1 MKKLVYLM
9 IGLLVCAGSL
19 SAQTTTSLS
28 ASTLDQVIAQA
39 QQRQSN
45 YNSGAALA
53 TATQLY
59 NANYWDNSYWKNFW
73 TQSHATSD
81 TWYQQYMIIQVVIQ
95 NYIQHMQA
103 STNWIPNVTALTG
116 ADGQVISLNR
126 VQVYDGMRTYYWQ
139 YNAVVDGQTY
149 SDTDLN
155 ALVTRVKEVW
165 YEDSSTDPTKAFMP
179 HYFKYG
185 DQNGQDLNIL
195 SESSFNGATNLYQML
210 VTNGQVASLVG
221 SLDTSIN
228 PNLTIPASSLSDPS
242 YLDALN
248 NLGIKP
254 VNQFVGQK
262 DASSIVAILQKLYAN
277 QQTDPQV
284 LEAAACSA
292 LFDDLFV
299 GGWGSA
305 PGPNSS
311 GWWNNA
317 SSTWSSSYNGNQWVF
332 NHTNGPVAHSTTY
345 YKALATYDANAALVI
360 GYLQVLLGQ
369 MTTQVAQAN
378 ADDTTMLG
386 MVSTYRQQ
394 QTNQSP
400 IQSAITD
407 SAAQQLFNSS
417 VGNQS
422 LSSIPL
428 IGMAQYLIYEILP
441 PWASSVTIPGT
452 YDPPI
457 DNPFYET
464 ILAQLIRG
472 CETSSGEVM
481 PSANQSI
488 AALKSSTQQSMAIQ
502 DIEDKVNKQ
511 VTQSD
516 LQQRSDLIQK
526 EMDTSFGNN
535 SYKLSFD
542 MPVTP
547 TSQVQFSVTASGDAL
562 TSATLANAQTA
573 RNQSASLAAQQASYY
588 NSMTGGSNTIND
600 YARLN
605 NAQQVTKAQSVQALG
620 TVLNNKSELHAVDRQ
635 QKAQAAAQQQLIDNA
650 AVNIPNN

>member
-1 MKKLVYLM
+1 M

-19 SAQTTTSLS
+19 SAQTATSLS

-59 NANYWDNSYWKNFW
+59 NNNYWNDSYWKNFW

-81 TWYQQYMIIQVVIQ
+81 TWYQQYLIIEVVLQ
-95 NYIQHMQA
+95 KYIQHLQA
-103 STNWIPNVTALTG
+103 STNWIPNVTQLTG
-116 ADGQVISLNR
+116 ADGQIISLNR
-126 VQVYDGMRTYYWQ
+126 AQVYDGVRSYYWQ
-139 YNAVVDGQTY
+139 YNAVIDGQTY
-149 SDTDLN
+149 SDTDLGS
-155 ALVTRVKEVW
+155 LVSRIKEIW
-165 YEDSSTDPTKAFMP
+165 YEDSTTDPTKIFMP

-185 DQNGQDLNIL
+185 DTYGQDLNIL

-210 VTNGQVASLVG
+210 VTNGQACSLV
-221 SLDTSIN
+221 STLNTTIDPSI
-228 PNLTIPASSLSDPS
+228 TISASSLENPS
-242 YLDALN
+242 YTDACH

-254 VNQFVGQK
+254 VNEFVGQK
-262 DASSIVAILQKLYAN
+262 DGSSIVAILQKIYRN

-299 GGWGSA
+299 GGWGTP
-305 PGPNSS
+305 PGRQSS
-311 GWWNNA
+311 SWWNNA
-317 SSTWSSSYNGNQWVF
+317 SSTWSSEPNGNRWVF
-332 NHTNGPVAHSTTY
+332 NYTNSASIVHTSTY
-345 YKALATYDANAALVI
+345 YQALATYDSNAKLVI
-360 GYLQVLLGQ
+360 GYLQYLLGQ

-394 QTNQSP
+394 QSSQSS

-407 SAAQQLFNSS
+407 EAAQQLFNST
-417 VGNQS
+417 VGSQT

-481 PSANQSI
+481 PSANQAI
-488 AALKSSTQQSMAIQ
+488 AALKASTQQSMAIQ

-511 VTQSD
+511 VTESD

-526 EMDTSFGNN
+526 EMDTSFGN
-535 SYKLSFD
+535 SSFKLSFD

-547 TSQVQFSVTASGDAL
+547 TSQVQFSITASGDSL
-562 TSATLANAQTA
+562 TASALANAQEA
-573 RNQSASLAAQQASYY
+573 RNLSAKITAQQAQYY

-605 NAQQVTKAQSVQALG
+605 NAQQVTKSQTAQALG
-620 TVLNNKSELHAVDRQ
+620 TVINNKNELHAIDRQ
-635 QKAQAAAQQQLIDNA
+635 QKAQAAAQQQKVDNA
-650 AVNIPNN
+650 AINIPTN